1 MIAAVAYKTY
11 QMFARKYGIRLS
23 YVKNGTRKPKS
34 FDMFKRE
41 IRRHENTYR
50 VRGGLYR

>member
-1 MIAAVAYKTY
+1 MISVVAYETY

-23 YVKNGTRKPKS
+23 YVKNGIRKPKS

-41 IRRHENTYR
+41 IRRYEIFHK